1 MKIRSITAN
10 LFSFEG
16 DLDWTNPVA
25 IRVEFSNNFVV
36 RVRCSSD
43 GESVIADQHAL
54 DGLTNMDEF
63 GRIEVH
69 YLTDRIDKVILRSDI
84 VSVNEVLDE
93 NNSVVG
99 LAFIDDHE
107 TRLCIWNYGD
117 ELHYGNFTTM
127 AGQDWGAALRVSQ
140 KSICIGLV

>member
-16 DLDWTNPVA
+16 DLDWANPVA
-25 IRVEFSNNFVV
+25 IRVELSNNFVI
-36 RVRCSSD
+36 RVRCSGD
-43 GESVIADQHAL
+43 GESVVTDQDAL
-54 DGLTNMDEF
+54 DGPTDMEEF
-63 GRIEVH
+63 GKIEVH
-69 YLTDRIDKVILRSDI
+69 YLTDRISKVILRSDI

-99 LAFIDDHE
+99 LAFINDHE
-107 TRLCIWNYGD
+107 TTLCIWNYGD
-117 ELHYGNFTTM
+117 KLHYGSFTAM

-140 KSICIGLV
+140 KSLCIDLV